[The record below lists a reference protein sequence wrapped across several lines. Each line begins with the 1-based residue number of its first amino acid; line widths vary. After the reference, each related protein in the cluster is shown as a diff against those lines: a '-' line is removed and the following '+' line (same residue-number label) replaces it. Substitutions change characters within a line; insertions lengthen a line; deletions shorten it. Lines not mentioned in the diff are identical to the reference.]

1 MHTQKIQSRIAKF
14 KHADIQRVRHIC
26 SHSTHF
32 TRDGIKGNKKDKE
45 ADMFSW
51 AIQMS
56 KHLQYPLTHFL
67 SSFTLCF
74 SFPFLHFLALNVYCI
89 DAKYITHNCP
99 HYEREHK
106 EMQINILTFT
116 LCSSTL
122 VLKVRI
128 RMHITYFSFKQYT
141 VKCAS
146 YTQTH
151 RKSNR
156 VILHRLFS
164 PS

>member
-1 MHTQKIQSRIAKF
+1 
-14 KHADIQRVRHIC
+14 
-26 SHSTHF
+26 
-32 TRDGIKGNKKDKE
+32 
-45 ADMFSW
+45 MFSQHSLYKRW
-51 AIQMS
+51 NKRKQKRQTCLAGLFKCPNTYSIC
-56 KHLQYPLTHFL
+56 YRPFPLTHFL

-141 VKCAS
+141 IKCAS

-151 RKSNR
+151 RKSNG
-156 VILHRLFS
+156 VILDRFSS